1 MEGSRKGRGK
11 NIVRKIFC
19 IYQFSSVVQS
29 CLTLCNLMDCSMP
42 GLPILHCLLEFAQTR
57 VHWASDAIQPSH
69 PLSSLSPLPSI
80 FPSFR
85 VFSNALALHVTWLQS
100 IGASVSV
107 LPMNT
112 QGWFPSGLTG
122 LISHPFIPKPRILA
136 PLMYFSIHTPPG
148 ILDSRPSH
156 TWNSYIFL
164 RAFLSSIPWTA
175 VLWGHH
181 HL

>member
-80 FPSFR
+80 FPSIR
-85 VFSNALALHVTWLQS
+85 VFSNESALHIRCIKRDKTQRNYFRLRELAMGSQKQWDLWIQANLSSNSCSSLATWLQKNHLNAESQFSHLWNGVIIPTVVGKAMAPKMS
-100 IGASVSV
+100 IS
-107 LPMNT
+107 
-112 QGWFPSGLTG
+112 
-122 LISHPFIPKPRILA
+122 
-136 PLMYFSIHTPPG
+136 
-148 ILDSRPSH
+148 
-156 TWNSYIFL
+156 
-164 RAFLSSIPWTA
+164 
-175 VLWGHH
+175 
-181 HL
+181 